1 MGPEYSFSHEAA
13 LKFSNKVYSTKSISE
28 IFHIVEKE
36 KVCGI
41 IPLENSIEG
50 PIHESLDNLFK
61 YDNIY
66 INYVY
71 NMEIKLFLASKDGKI
86 KNILYT
92 NHYAYKESEEFI
104 KNLNINK
111 IEFVSSTSEAAKLAK
126 ENNSMCI
133 CSKLA
138 VENYGLS
145 IIKEINTENNYTKF
159 ALISNKLSYDGDSSI
174 ILFTIKNKPG
184 ALYNVLKI
192 FYKENIDLTM
202 IYSRPLK
209 TIPWEYYFY
218 LEFKGGYNKKLLEQ
232 LKSVTEI
239 LKFKGSYK
247 FL

>member
-1 MGPEYSFSHEAA
+1 MG
-13 LKFSNKVYSTKSISE
+13 
-28 IFHIVEKE
+28 
-36 KVCGI
+36 
-41 IPLENSIEG
+41 
-50 PIHESLDNLFK
+50 
-61 YDNIY
+61 
-66 INYVY
+66 
-71 NMEIKLFLASKDGKI
+71 IKLFLSSKDGKI
-86 KNILYT
+86 KNNLYT

-126 ENNSMCI
+126 ENNLMCI

-138 VENYGLS
+138 VENYELS

-159 ALISNKLSYDGDSSI
+159 ALISNKLSYDGDRSI

-218 LEFKGGYNKKLLEQ
+218 LEFKGGCDKKLLEQ

-247 FL
+247 IL